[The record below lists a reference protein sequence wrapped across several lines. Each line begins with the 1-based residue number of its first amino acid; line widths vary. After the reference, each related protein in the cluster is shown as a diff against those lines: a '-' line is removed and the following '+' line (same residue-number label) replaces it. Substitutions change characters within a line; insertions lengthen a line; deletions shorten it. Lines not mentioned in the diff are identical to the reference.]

1 MEPGEKSHVFAK
13 LKKDI
18 ESVARADELRDNFNI
33 ILIRTCEQ
41 PYGTYG
47 RVIPEDMCRYVR
59 DTDGTYWDIDSIATF
74 IDSSGGKTHNTLASV
89 ESPEA
94 IPNAPIRP
102 SNDTIPNAPIRPSKD
117 VKTSVPIIT
126 PIDTEN
132 TNRINKLTEK
142 FNLLEYYKTD
152 LIKKTNEMDERLSIV
167 ENQLATLS
175 SIVG

>member
-47 RVIPEDMCRYVR
+47 RVTPEDMCRYVR

-74 IDSSGGKTHNTLASV
+74 IDSNGGKTYNAMASG
-89 ESPEA
+89 ELPEA

-102 SNDTIPNAPIRPSKD
+102 PKD